1 MTTTPK
7 KRPFLAILAAALA
20 FIILVVI
27 VLGAGGLV
35 ALSILDRPP
44 AAMPPAGVDIQVAAG
59 ESGNSVARR
68 LTQSRAIRSELL
80 FRMLMKARGLDQALK
95 AGDYLIRPDMGTTA
109 VLDMIASGRQILAR
123 VTIPEGA
130 SVEAIARAAETAGV
144 ASATS
149 VIDAIKDRTL
159 LQSLALPS
167 PSAIGYLFPDTY
179 LLPRNAGAEQ
189 LVRLMVETFRKRLAQ
204 EIPESLGLSAAE
216 LHDRVILASIV
227 EREYRVPDEAPLMAS
242 VFLNRLRIGMA
253 LQSCATVVYVLSERQ
268 GKPHPTRLFDRDLA
282 VQDPFNTYLHPGLP
296 PAPICN
302 PGLTALAAA
311 FRPASSKYLYF
322 RLIDES
328 AGRHY
333 FSETLDEHIK
343 AAVLA
348 VKPMSQ

>member
-1 MTTTPK
+1 MTTAPK
-7 KRPFLAILAAALA
+7 KKPFIAIMAATLA
-20 FIILVVI
+20 FMVLIAII
-27 VLGAGGLV
+27 LGAGGLV
-35 ALSILDRPP
+35 ALSMLDRPP
-44 AAMPPAGVDIQVAAG
+44 AAMPPGGVELQIAAG
-59 ESGNSVARR
+59 ESGTSVARR
-68 LTQSRAIRSELL
+68 LTQSRAIKSELL
-80 FRMLMKARGLDQALK
+80 FRMLMKARGLDQSLK
-95 AGDYLIRPDMGTTA
+95 AGDYLIKPDMGTNA
-109 VLDMIASGRQILAR
+109 VLEMMAAGRQILAK

-130 SVEAIARAAETAGV
+130 SVETVAMAAESAGI

-149 VIDAIKDRTL
+149 VIDAVKDRAL

-167 PSAIGYLFPDTY
+167 PSAAGYLFPDTY
-179 LLPRNAGAEQ
+179 LLPKNAGAEQ
-189 LVRLMVETFRKRLAQ
+189 LVRLMVETFRKKLAQ
-204 EIPESLGLSAAE
+204 GIPESLGLSAAE
-216 LHDRVILASIV
+216 VHERVILASIV
-227 EREYRVPDEAPLMAS
+227 EREYRVSDEAPLMAS

-253 LQSCATVVYVLSERQ
+253 LQSCATVVYVLSERL

-311 FRPASSKYLYF
+311 FRPASSKFLYF
-322 RLIDES
+322 RLIDEA

-333 FSETLDEHIK
+333 FSETLDEHIR